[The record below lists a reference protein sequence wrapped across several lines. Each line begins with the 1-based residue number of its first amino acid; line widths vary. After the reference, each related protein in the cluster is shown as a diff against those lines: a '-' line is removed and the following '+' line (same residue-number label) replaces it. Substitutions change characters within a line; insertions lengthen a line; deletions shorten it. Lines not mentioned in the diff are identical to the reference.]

1 MNFISLEDV
10 LAILDRFP
18 DADIRIAVQ
27 RLPYFPAPN
36 PDMKDGRNALGQTE
50 DEFWNL
56 ADDQEA
62 QKSDGAK

>member
-1 MNFISLEDV
+1 MNFVSREQV
-10 LAILDRFP
+10 LAEISDP
-18 DADIRIAVQ
+18 DIRRAVE

-50 DEFWNL
+50 DEFWGRV
-56 ADDQEA
+56 DDQEA